1 VTKVSIENRIIKID
15 EILLSDNINILKFK
29 SVSSLVINAS
39 SG

>member
-1 VTKVSIENRIIKID
+1 MTKVSIEGRIIKIN
-15 EILLSDNINILKFK
+15 EILLSDNINILEFK